1 MADTGQGAGDGRE
14 QVAAAHAEADAAP
27 AAVELRAVVK
37 EFALSRGRERL
48 RALDGFGLT
57 VERGEF
63 VALLGPSG
71 CGKSTVL
78 RLIAGLETPTS
89 GAVLVEGGAPA
100 ALIAQHRLGVAFQD
114 SALLP
119 WASVWDN
126 VALPFRLAG
135 RSVPERRVEGL
146 LRTVGLE
153 GFARARPKQL
163 SGGMRQRV
171 SIARSMALDPDVLLL
186 DEPFG
191 ALDAVTRRRLNLELG
206 AFWAQAR
213 TTTVLVTHDVP
224 EAALLADRVVVMTG
238 RPGSLA
244 HIERISM
251 ARPRGEDFTRSHEF
265 HEVVDRLISMLD
277 HSPGG
282 PR

>member
-1 MADTGQGAGDGRE
+1 VVENNGRPTLESESGAR
-14 QVAAAHAEADAAP
+14 P
-27 AAVELRAVVK
+27 AAVELRGVVK
-37 EFALSRGRERL
+37 EFPLARGRERL
-48 RALDGFGLT
+48 RALDGFDLT
-57 VERGEF
+57 VARGEF

-71 CGKSTVL
+71 CGKSTAL
-78 RLIAGLETPTS
+78 RLIAGLETPTAGS
-89 GAVLVEGGAPA
+89 VQVEGGSPA
-100 ALIAQHRLGVAFQD
+100 ALIARHRLGVAFQD

-119 WASVWDN
+119 WASAWDN
-126 VALPFRLAG
+126 IALPFRLAG
-135 RSVPERRVEGL
+135 RPVPEQRIRDL

-153 GFARARPKQL
+153 GFAKARPKQL

-206 AFWAQAR
+206 AVWAQQR

-224 EAALLADRVVVMTG
+224 EAVLLADRVLVMTG

-244 HIERISM
+244 HVETVP
-251 ARPRGEDFTRSHEF
+251 APRPRGEDFSRSGEF
-265 HEVVDRLISMLD
+265 HEVVDRLISLLD
-277 HSPGG
+277 NPAGSRP
-282 PR
+282 